1 MNWTGTYLRST
12 PASAVI
18 TKVITITTLKSS
30 GTEVFGATMI
40 TVMSDSYD
48 TLESALTHMK
58 NIKLY

>member
-1 MNWTGTYLRST
+1 MRST